1 VQLYRQRTPNA
12 SQGQEWLKR
21 VFEFAE
27 ELEVTLYR
35 SAPTFEAYIDITT
48 LQQRL
53 QQIAISQQKQCE
65 LEEKLQTM
73 STDDNGDV
81 LVTSS
86 TICANCGKDGANN
99 ACAKCKQVKYC
110 NAVCKRVHKKKHKID
125 CEAYQRRAA
134 KLRDE
139 KLFKQPVPRDE
150 DDCPLCYLRIPTLP
164 SGSKYKPCCGKRIC
178 CGCIYAVQKT
188 CDKQL
193 CPYCRIGAPKSNE
206 ELMKSVMK
214 RVEANDPVAL
224 MKHGTSYSERMYGF
238 PRDYGKALELWHRAG
253 ELGDAEAYGSIGD
266 AYENGRGVEVDEKK
280 ATYYYELAAMKG
292 CTQSRYNLAIEEEN
306 AGNMD
311 RALKHLMIAVRSG
324 SSDSLNNIKELY
336 EDGAETKEVYMRALQ
351 SYQEYLGEIISPQR
365 DKAAAEYEEDKYY

>member
-1 VQLYRQRTPNA
+1 
-12 SQGQEWLKR
+12 
-21 VFEFAE
+21 
-27 ELEVTLYR
+27 
-35 SAPTFEAYIDITT
+35 
-48 LQQRL
+48 
-53 QQIAISQQKQCE
+53 
-65 LEEKLQTM
+65 
-73 STDDNGDV
+73 
-81 LVTSS
+81 
-86 TICANCGKDGANN
+86 
-99 ACAKCKQVKYC
+99 
-110 NAVCKRVHKKKHKID
+110 
-125 CEAYQRRAA
+125 
-134 KLRDE
+134 
-139 KLFKQPVPRDE
+139 
-150 DDCPLCYLRIPTLP
+150 
-164 SGSKYKPCCGKRIC
+164 
-178 CGCIYAVQKT
+178 
-188 CDKQL
+188 
-193 CPYCRIGAPKSNE
+193 
-206 ELMKSVMK
+206 MKSVMK